1 MWIMAALPILLLIV
15 CMTVLKWSA
24 VKAALAGMC
33 VSLIGGA
40 FFYQGG
46 AALLA
51 VEAGKSLWNA
61 LIIILI
67 VWTAILLYQV
77 SQTAGAFSVI
87 RQRMR
92 SLMPNELLLVLFMGW
107 IFESFLQGITGFGVP
122 VAVGAPLL
130 LGIGVSPAW
139 AVILPLLGQ
148 AWGNTFGTLAAAWD
162 ALAMAAGLSA
172 GGELYAHTALQ
183 TALMLWVWN
192 LMAGLLI
199 CWFYGKKQAL
209 KKGLPAVLLLS
220 AIQGGGEALL
230 SQVSPVL
237 CCFLP
242 ACASL
247 LAAVLL
253 AKTGLYR
260 EAWRVEDSGIMNRQT
275 VQTDAP
281 EAEPDMSLMQAFM
294 PYVVLAV
301 LALVVLAVPP
311 GDAAARPGQAGLSRA
326 ADADRLRSCKRGQ
339 RLLRADLDFHARK
352 RVPSGVS
359 RRRLCVLPPPQLD
372 RKRGTCAD
380 PEADDAADAPSA
392 LAVLALVAMSGFMS
406 GTGQTMILA
415 RGIAAVLGRGYIFVA
430 PFIGLLGTFITGSN
444 MSANILF
451 GNFQLTTA
459 QLLAV
464 SPAPVLAAQTAG
476 ASIGSVIS
484 PSKILLGTTMV
495 HLEGQ
500 EGGIMRKL
508 LLCTLPAAVLLGVM
522 TVLLAG
528 LGA

>member
-172 GGELYAHTALQ
+172 GGELYARTALQ
-183 TALMLWVWN
+183 TALILWVWN

-311 GDAAARPGQAGLSRA
+311 VTQLLGRVKLGFPVPQTQTGYDHVNAGSDCYAPISIFTHASVFLLASAAAG
-326 ADADRLRSCKRGQ
+326 
-339 RLLRADLDFHARK
+339 F
-352 RVPSGVS
+352 VYY
-359 RRRLCVLPPPQLD
+359 RRRSWIGSGGLAQILKQTTQ
-372 RKRGTCAD
+372 RTR
-380 PEADDAADAPSA
+380 PSA
-392 LAVLALVAMSGFMS
+392 LAMLALVAMSGFMS

-528 LGA
+528 LGT

>member
-1 MWIMAALPILLLIV
+1 
-15 CMTVLKWSA
+15 
-24 VKAALAGMC
+24 
-33 VSLIGGA
+33 
-40 FFYQGG
+40 
-46 AALLA
+46 
-51 VEAGKSLWNA
+51 
-61 LIIILI
+61 
-67 VWTAILLYQV
+67 
-77 SQTAGAFSVI
+77 
-87 RQRMR
+87 
-92 SLMPNELLLVLFMGW
+92 
-107 IFESFLQGITGFGVP
+107 
-122 VAVGAPLL
+122 
-130 LGIGVSPAW
+130 
-139 AVILPLLGQ
+139 
-148 AWGNTFGTLAAAWD
+148 
-162 ALAMAAGLSA
+162 
-172 GGELYAHTALQ
+172 
-183 TALMLWVWN
+183 MLWVWN

-311 GDAAARPGQAGLSRA
+311 VTQLLGRVKLGFPVPQTQTGYDHVNAGSDCYAPISIFTHASVFLLASAAAG
-326 ADADRLRSCKRGQ
+326 
-339 RLLRADLDFHARK
+339 F
-352 RVPSGVS
+352 VYY
-359 RRRLCVLPPPQLD
+359 RRRSWIGSGGLAQILKQTTQ
-372 RKRGTCAD
+372 RTR
-380 PEADDAADAPSA
+380 PSA

-451 GNFQLTTA
+451 GNFQMTTA

-528 LGA
+528 LGT

>member
-130 LGIGVSPAW
+130 LGIGTP
-139 AVILPLLGQ
+139 
-148 AWGNTFGTLAAAWD
+148 AAAWD

-172 GGELYAHTALQ
+172 GGELYARTALQ

-311 GDAAARPGQAGLSRA
+311 VTQLLGRVKLGFPVPQTQTGYDHVNAGSDCYAPISIFTHASVFLLASAAAG
-326 ADADRLRSCKRGQ
+326 
-339 RLLRADLDFHARK
+339 F
-352 RVPSGVS
+352 VYY
-359 RRRLCVLPPPQLD
+359 RRRSWIGSGGLAQILKQTTQ
-372 RKRGTCAD
+372 RTR
-380 PEADDAADAPSA
+380 PSA

-528 LGA
+528 LGT